1 MYNHYRGIDMKNKI
15 IKQIPNI
22 ITLSR
27 IMTTII
33 GFILFCNHRYT
44 IAIIMYIY
52 GAVSDFLDGYL
63 ARRLSAYSK
72 LGKYLDAV
80 SDKLYSFSSMI
91 LLIIYRNIY
100 IMIPLILEVI
110 IAVINY
116 FNIIINKKVYTERVG
131 KYKMTLEFL
140 MIITSLLAIK
150 IKQFTYI
157 FYVILVLTIY
167 FQIQAIFAYINQLRG
182 KTKEEIINVKN
193 KTIREKVKT
202 LLNEFIFYLIHPI
215 RIIK

>member
-1 MYNHYRGIDMKNKI
+1 MKNKI

-27 IMTTII
+27 IITTII
-33 GFILFCNHRYT
+33 GFILFCKQEYT
-44 IAIIMYIY
+44 TAIIMYIY

-63 ARRLSAYSK
+63 ARRLNAYSK

-100 IMIPLILEVI
+100 IIIPLIFELI
-110 IAVINY
+110 ISIINY
-116 FNIIINKKVYTERVG
+116 FNIIKNKRVYTERVG

-140 MIITSLLAIK
+140 MIITSLITIK

-157 FYVILVLTIY
+157 FYIILVLTIY
-167 FQIQAIFAYINQLRG
+167 FQIQCIFAYINQLRG
-182 KTKEEIINVKN
+182 KTKEEIINIKN
-193 KTIREKVKT
+193 KSIIEKIKSII
-202 LLNEFIFYLIHPI
+202 NEFIFYLIHPI